1 MNAKGAAWAVMVLL
15 PGWALA
21 ASPDPVRAETLIPG
35 SGMLAQLTVGLAVV
49 LAALLGFTWLLRRYA
64 LPQGGAIQVISA
76 LPLGSRERLL
86 LIEVDRVR
94 LLIGVTASQI
104 QTLHV
109 FPASSD
115 SSTVIPPFRVI
126 ADSPSADSAHDRR
139 DA

>member
-1 MNAKGAAWAVMVLL
+1 MNTKGTAWAVMLL
-15 PGWALA
+15 MPGWALA
-21 ASPDPVRAETLIPG
+21 VSPEPVRAETLIPG
-35 SGMLAQLTVGLAVV
+35 SGMLVQLTVGLAVV
-49 LAALLGFTWLLRRYA
+49 LAALLGLTWLLRRYA

-104 QTLHV
+104 QALHV
-109 FPASSD
+109 FPSSSD
-115 SSTVIPPFRVI
+115 SSSAIPPFRVI

>member
-1 MNAKGAAWAVMVLL
+1 MNANGVVWAVIMLL
-15 PGWALA
+15 PGWAVA
-21 ASPDPVRAETLIPG
+21 ASSDPVRAETLIPG

-49 LAALLGFTWLLRRYA
+49 LAALLGLTWLLRRYA

-104 QTLHV
+104 QALHV

-115 SSTVIPPFRVI
+115 SSSAIPPFRVT
-126 ADSPSADSAHDRR
+126 ADAPSADSAHDRC
-139 DA
+139 DS